1 MQKKKKKTG
10 LGLFYSVIAIF
21 AILIVSTWGA
31 IQTHLNL
38 GLDLVGGFEILY
50 EVTPLTEGKNVDMA
64 AVTNSI
70 QKRINVLGVNEP
82 LILVE
87 GNNRVRVQLAG
98 VADQQSAREM
108 LGTTANLT
116 FNDVDDNVLAD
127 SSIIEEGGAS
137 LAYQDGRPIVSLK
150 IKDKAKFAEITDEI
164 SKKPAGQNIMIIW
177 LDHEDGDT
185 YVEEAKKANSGEE
198 PKYISAAS
206 VRGKIDGDC
215 VIEGSFTE
223 KEAKTLAE
231 LINSG
236 SLPVKMTE
244 ISSNVVSA
252 QYGKDALNKTAV
264 AGLVG
269 VIAIMLF
276 MMYTYRLPGVIASI
290 MLCVY
295 VWAIFGIYA
304 LMGAVFTLP
313 GIGALVLGVGMTVDA
328 NIITYERIRQELWKG
343 RSVRNAAGEGQK
355 LSFSSIFDAQI
366 TTLIAGLIMYWWGNG
381 AVKGFATMLIITVF
395 MTLVLNVAMSRWL
408 LNMVVNSGKTDG
420 KPELYGVKKD
430 QIPDVSKGEEQFY
443 TGVKPYD
450 FVKNSKKFIRTSIA
464 IVAVALVFSIVNA
477 TKGEGMMNKGIDFA
491 AGTKLTISSENP
503 INIQDVKTE
512 LNDLGYEGFKYQ
524 TSGDSTVYATTK
536 QALDKEDLNTIK
548 EAFIEKY
555 GIEPGDNVVTPIVGK
570 ELAHNAMILTL
581 VAWVAMLAYIAMR
594 YEWDYA
600 VSCLVALV
608 HDVLIT
614 LAVFAIL
621 RLEVNT
627 ELISVLLTIIGYSIN
642 NSIVVFDRLREIMAE
657 KNNHVKKSEYAA
669 IVNESLGNTIRMS
682 LNSSFSTLLPVIFLL
697 ALGSRSIFT
706 FTFAMFVGMIAG
718 TISSI
723 FIAPSM
729 WLYIRTHHEPKQK
742 NKKKEMKEQLDEYTI
757 KGINA

>member
-276 MMYTYRLPGVIASI
+276 MMYTYRLPGVIASL

-536 QALDKEDLNTIK
+536 QALDKKDLDTIK

-657 KNNHVKKSEYAA
+657 KNNHVKKSEYAS

>member
-1 MQKKKKKTG
+1 MQKNKKKTG
-10 LGLFYSVIAIF
+10 LTLFYTVIAIF
-21 AILIVSTWGA
+21 AVLIATSYQA

-82 LILVE
+82 LIMVE

-116 FNDVDDNVLAD
+116 FNDVDDNELAD

-150 IKDKAKFAEITDEI
+150 IKDKAKFGEMTGEI
-164 SKKPAGQNIMIIW
+164 SQKPAGENIMIIW
-177 LDHEDGDT
+177 LDHEDGDS
-185 YVEEAKKANSGEE
+185 YKDEFQKSLDGQE

-206 VRGKIDGDC
+206 VRTRIDGDC

-252 QYGKDALNKTAV
+252 QYGQDALNKTAF
-264 AGLVG
+264 AGLLG
-269 VIAIMLF
+269 VIAIMIF
-276 MMYTYRLPGVIASI
+276 MIYTYRLPGVIASI

-295 VWAIFGIYA
+295 VWAIFGLYA

-343 RSVRNAAGEGQK
+343 RRVVNAANEGQK

-395 MTLVLNVAMSRWL
+395 MTLVLNVAISRWL
-408 LNMVVNSGKTDG
+408 LNMVVSSGKTDD
-420 KPELYGVKKD
+420 KPQLYGVKAD
-430 QIPDVSKGEEQFY
+430 QIPDVSKGQTQFY

-450 FVKNSKKFIRTSIA
+450 FVKNAKKYIRVSVA
-464 IVAVALVFSIVNA
+464 IIAVALVFSIVNA
-477 TKGEGMMNKGIDFA
+477 SKGQGMMNKGIDFA
-491 AGTKLTISSENP
+491 AGTKLTISSNEA
-503 INIQDVKTE
+503 ISIEDVKNE
-512 LNDLGYEGFKYQ
+512 LNSLGYEGFKYQ
-524 TSGDSTVYATTK
+524 VAGEDTVYATTK

-548 EAFIEKY
+548 DAFIEKY
-555 GIEPGDNVVTPIVGK
+555 GIEPGDNVVTPIVGR

-614 LAVFAIL
+614 LSVFAIL

-642 NSIVVFDRLREIMAE
+642 NSIVVFDRLREIMND
-657 KNNHVKKSEYAA
+657 KHNHVKKSEYAA

-697 ALGSRSIFT
+697 ALGSKSIFT

-723 FIAPSM
+723 FIAPRM
-729 WLYIRTHHEPKQK
+729 WLYIRSHHDV
-742 NKKKEMKEQLDEYTI
+742 KKKPKKEVYKESLDEYTI